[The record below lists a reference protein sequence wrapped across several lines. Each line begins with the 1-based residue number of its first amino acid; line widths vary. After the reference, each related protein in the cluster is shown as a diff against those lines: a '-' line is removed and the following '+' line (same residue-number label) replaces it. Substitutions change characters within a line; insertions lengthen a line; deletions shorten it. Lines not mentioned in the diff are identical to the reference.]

1 MIENFFKKFFSL
13 KKKSLSKI
21 LGKHEPRF
29 DDFSKFSKVLGDI
42 CKWKYLNSN
51 KMFIYKSIGR
61 ILREKNFFE
70 IMALMI
76 ALNVNNDFIKKSKNF
91 KIDYEIFKLI
101 KKYRIFYNLNFFKK
115 TINNIIFFNLFM
127 SSYNNENNVE
137 KFNNFFQKN
146 LIKHNMLNDLNP
158 INVLIRKFT

>member
-1 MIENFFKKFFSL
+1 
-13 KKKSLSKI
+13 
-21 LGKHEPRF
+21 
-29 DDFSKFSKVLGDI
+29 
-42 CKWKYLNSN
+42 
-51 KMFIYKSIGR
+51 MFIYKSIGR